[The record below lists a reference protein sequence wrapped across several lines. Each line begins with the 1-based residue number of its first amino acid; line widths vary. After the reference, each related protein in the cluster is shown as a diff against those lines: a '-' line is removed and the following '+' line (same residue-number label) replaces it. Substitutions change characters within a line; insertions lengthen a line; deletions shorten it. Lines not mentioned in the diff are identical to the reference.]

1 MLSSNI
7 IYKPKKQLMNFLSN
21 YPVEVLILIFLTIT
35 FVQSGIDKLIDWKGN
50 LSFIKGHFKNS
61 PLKNS
66 VPLLLGVILVIEIIA
81 GILMA
86 IGVYQLYTSEAKEV
100 AILGVELSAIT
111 LIFLLI
117 GQRLAKDYAGAMTLA
132 VYFIITLLGIFLL
145 NS

>member
-1 MLSSNI
+1 
-7 IYKPKKQLMNFLSN
+7 MNFLSN

-35 FVQSGIDKLIDWKGN
+35 FIQSGVDKLIDWKGN

-86 IGVYQLYTSEAKEV
+86 IGVYQLYTSEAKEI

-132 VYFIITLLGIFLL
+132 VYFIITLLGVFLL

>member
-1 MLSSNI
+1 MRFQILFTNQ
-7 IYKPKKQLMNFLSN
+7 KKQLMNFLSN

-35 FVQSGIDKLIDWKGN
+35 FIQSGIDKLIDWKGN

-66 VPLLLGVILVIEIIA
+66 VPLLLGVILGIEIIA

-86 IGVYQLYTSEAKEV
+86 IGVYQLYTSEAKEI
-100 AILGVELSAIT
+100 AMLGIELSAIT

-132 VYFIITLLGIFLL
+132 VYFIITLLGVFLL